1 MAFSL
6 TPLAIQVYLVLWIS
20 SFVDSGYLESEEVSK
35 KLIAKLSMLSVVFLL
50 PLIPLVG
57 KAVDKVSHNIMIP
70 IAFFIRMI
78 MSLLMVFWVKVPDQW
93 ELTFVIV
100 GLTVATAVEH
110 VSILGLF
117 TKSLPS
123 DARGASMGVLHFF
136 TQLG

>member
-70 IAFFIRMI
+70 VAFFIRMI
-78 MSLLMVFWVKVPDQW
+78 MSLLMVFWVKVPD
-93 ELTFVIV
+93 
-100 GLTVATAVEH
+100 
-110 VSILGLF
+110 
-117 TKSLPS
+117 
-123 DARGASMGVLHFF
+123 
-136 TQLG
+136 